1 MSLHHKHFF
10 SLFSRKFKVDS
21 YDSLPIME
29 SYILNQFYI
38 KIKITTTIRY
48 FLEKCC

>member
-21 YDSLPIME
+21 YDSLPIE
-29 SYILNQFYI
+29 K
-38 KIKITTTIRY
+38 KIN
-48 FLEKCC
+48 FA